1 MLDELRLVSVSG
13 IKNAT
18 LAFGGG
24 LIAVTGESGAG
35 KSSLV
40 RGLELI
46 CGRRNMGSPI
56 RSGDDAALAEAFF
69 SLDGRLEGLEESMQP
84 QDGSICLRREL
95 SRGGRGKSSIQG
107 QTVPLNL
114 LSETAPKLISIQ
126 SQFAQLELLAPDR
139 QLEILDA
146 CGGGELSA
154 TKARLEKVFHE
165 VIDCERSLRALR
177 AREQEIVGRYGGI
190 SQIAPLL
197 KRLQLMPESEE
208 KMNAD
213 YESAERDLKRL
224 RELRSRLRILKN
236 SEGGGLIDE
245 IWGVLEGLAHFVP
258 SENCE
263 EIDEASQKIR
273 DGLDQLSGRLAAL
286 APSEKIENLESEL
299 ERLETALG
307 AIRKCKRLARVS
319 TLSELLEYWRRGEE
333 ATEWLSQSS
342 KIQTETGEKM
352 AAAKREVAQAARA
365 LHELRMK
372 AADELQHRVTENLA
386 GLAMENTQ
394 FRLQVIETNKLRA
407 QGAERVE
414 FVLSRGGQEIPVAKA
429 ASGGEL
435 SRILLAIQ
443 LSLPDEMMP
452 PTLVFDEVEAGL
464 GGRAAYLTGLKL
476 RGLADRV
483 QVILITHE
491 ASIAALAKQHYRVE
505 RTGDLSKFEQV
516 DGEER
521 VREIAR
527 MLSGTAGE
535 EEALVHARKLLQN
548 PAADDRISFD
558 AEKNSH

>member
-13 IKNAT
+13 IKSAT
-18 LAFGGG
+18 LIFGGG

-46 CGRRNMGSPI
+46 CGRRNSGSPI
-56 RSGDDAALAEAFF
+56 HSGDDTALAEGFF
-69 SLDGRLEGLEESMQP
+69 SVDGRLDGLEESMQP

-95 SRGGRGKSSIQG
+95 SRAGRGKSSIQG

-146 CGGGELSA
+146 CGGAELAA

-165 VIDCERSLRALR
+165 VIDCERSLRAAR
-177 AREQEIVGRYGGI
+177 TREQEIVGRYGEI

-197 KRLQLMPESEE
+197 KRLQLTLESEE
-208 KMNAD
+208 RMNAD
-213 YESAERDLKRL
+213 YEAAERELKRL

-236 SEGGGLIDE
+236 PESGGLIDE
-245 IWGVLEGLAHFVP
+245 IGGVLEGLAQYVP
-258 SENCE
+258 SENRE
-263 EIDEASQKIR
+263 EIDDATQKIR
-273 DGLDQLSGRLAAL
+273 DELDQLSARVAAL

-299 ERLETALG
+299 ERLEASLG
-307 AIRKCKRLARVS
+307 AIRKCKRLARVT
-319 TLSELLEYWRRGEE
+319 TLSELLEYWRQGEE
-333 ATEWLSQSS
+333 ATEWLARSS
-342 KIQTETGEKM
+342 KIQAETGEKM

-365 LHELRMK
+365 LHDQRT
-372 AADELQHRVTENLA
+372 AAAAELQRRVTENLA
-386 GLAMENTQ
+386 GLAMENTR
-394 FRLQVIETNKLRA
+394 FRIQVIETNKLRA

-414 FVLSRGGQEIPVAKA
+414 FVLSRGEQEIPVAKA

-516 DGEER
+516 NGEER

-535 EEALVHARKLLQN
+535 TEALVHARKLLQN
-548 PAADDRISFD
+548 PATD
-558 AEKNSH
+558 EKFLTDSQKKF